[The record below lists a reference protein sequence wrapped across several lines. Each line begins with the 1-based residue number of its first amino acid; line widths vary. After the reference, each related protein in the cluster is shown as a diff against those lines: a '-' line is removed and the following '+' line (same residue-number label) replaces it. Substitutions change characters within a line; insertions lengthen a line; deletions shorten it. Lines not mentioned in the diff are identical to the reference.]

1 MTGMKEGAGE
11 DPFADDSDSNSD
23 DNVSDN
29 ETTTEPETTEMTETT
44 TQPSQ
49 IPMIFRRDSVQDGR
63 DRYPLFLQ
71 TETKRDER
79 DALRELEDRFDTD
92 ISLTDM
98 REALILVGLSELNDV
113 ERQLRDWG
121 YGITFD

>member
-1 MTGMKEGAGE
+1 MTGMKKGAGE
-11 DPFADDSDSNSD
+11 DPFANDSDS
-23 DNVSDN
+23 DNNTPDN
-29 ETTTEPETTEMTETT
+29 EATTEPETTEMTETT

-71 TETKRDER
+71 TETKREER
-79 DALRELEDRFDTD
+79 DALRELEDRFETD

-113 ERQLRDWG
+113 ESQLRDWG
-121 YGITFD
+121 YGITFE

>member
-11 DPFADDSDSNSD
+11 DPFANDSD
-23 DNVSDN
+23 DN
-29 ETTTEPETTEMTETT
+29 ETTTESETTEMTETT
-44 TQPSQ
+44 TQPTQ

-79 DALRELEDRFDTD
+79 DALHELEDRFDTD

-98 REALILVGLSELNDV
+98 REALILVGLSDLNDV
-113 ERQLRDWG
+113 ESKLRDWG
-121 YGITFD
+121 YGITFE

>member
-23 DNVSDN
+23 DNASDN
-29 ETTTEPETTEMTETT
+29 EMTTEPETTEMTETT
-44 TQPSQ
+44 TQPAQ

-71 TETKRDER
+71 TETKREER

-113 ERQLRDWG
+113 ESQLRDWG